1 MSSVLWN
8 EARSFSRAI
17 SGPGLSRPAGFA
29 RIAGV
34 SPLRGS
40 LFSGYG
46 TQRLRAGL
54 IYVAAPRLA
63 VSARFEGFLRWCF
76 QIFQPRQSLFSEFFS
91 FTSSPSQL
99 FLLNSFYFLPSSFL
113 LFSVFPLSPSQLFP
127 LSTLPPLNSSPL
139 NSSPSQLFPLSTL
152 PLSTLPPA
160 LLNLT
165 HLWAAPLAQELR

>member
-1 MSSVLWN
+1 MGTRPDHFRG
-8 EARSFSRAI
+8 RSWV
-17 SGPGLSRPAGFA
+17 PGLSRPAGFA

-40 LFSGYG
+40 LFSGDG

-113 LFSVFPLSPSQLFP
+113 LFSVFPFSPSQLFP
-127 LSTLPPLNSSPL
+127 LSTLPPCSSQSHSPL
-139 NSSPSQLFPLSTL
+139 GGSSCPRVEVNIQKGIKPSRVAVT
-152 PLSTLPPA
+152 
-160 LLNLT
+160 
-165 HLWAAPLAQELR
+165 